1 MEEAHESFQQR
12 EEYQITDLD
21 TFKIL
26 AHPVRFKVLS
36 ALAHE
41 PRTVKQVAADLRM
54 PPTRLYRHIKV
65 LLAHHLIA
73 VVRTQVV
80 SGIVERHYQAVARTM
95 LSPRATLMGEHPPDT
110 ILPVVFDA
118 TTRRA
123 EDAVSR
129 AVEAGVI
136 DLEVRAPHPRA
147 LLLRRGEA
155 RLTSAQAARVSAALV
170 TLVEGAGDDDGDGD
184 DDDDRAW
191 AGEARWY
198 DLLIGLYPTVEESAP
213 GRAPL
218 RQVGDTRTNTGKGKE
233 LA

>member
-41 PRTVKQVAADLRM
+41 PRTVKQVAADLQM

-65 LLAHHLIA
+65 LLAHQLIA

-95 LSPRATLMGEHPPDT
+95 LSPRATLMGERSADT

-155 RLTSAQAARVSAALV
+155 RLTPAQAARVSAALV
-170 TLVEGAGDDDGDGD
+170 TLVEGAGDDD
-184 DDDDRAW
+184 DDRAR

-218 RQVGDTRTNTGKGKE
+218 RQVGDTRTSTGKGKGP
-233 LA
+233 A